1 MYEVRLMQRDRAQEQ
16 KNIFANNLKRIMDLR
31 HVSQADIVEKIGITS
46 STASDWVN
54 ARKYPRVDKMQLL
67 AELLHVSISE
77 LREPHNAEEEEKKQI
92 ESAKVALFGGAGEV
106 TDAMWEEVVNFAKYV
121 EAREA
126 AKRNENK

>member
-1 MYEVRLMQRDRAQEQ
+1 MQRDRAQEQ
-16 KNIFANNLKRIMDLR
+16 KNIFANNLKRIMELR
-31 HVSQADIVEKIGITS
+31 HVNQADIVEKIGITS

-77 LREPHNAEEEEKKQI
+77 LREPHNAEEEEKKKI